1 MISAV
6 WHRGS
11 IWPWLALLFTSA
23 LVIAAIAWE
32 VWPRTVD
39 LSLVRPRPRRAQA
52 PSAPAAEPV
61 RVRLF
66 FPNTAK
72 ANLVEEERV
81 IPRRSVLADAVR
93 AVLQELTRTSGPGT
107 IAPFPPTAQLRQV
120 FLDQFGILY
129 LDFNTGIETLLAG
142 DETRARVAV
151 SAVAL
156 SLATNFSQV
165 KRVQFLIDGHDW
177 AAQVGTVDLRRPL
190 QPRFP
195 EEESAPVLSKPPDGN
210 P

>member
-1 MISAV
+1 M
-6 WHRGS
+6 
-11 IWPWLALLFTSA
+11 WPWLALLFTSA
-23 LVIAAIAWE
+23 VVIAAIAWE

-39 LSLVRPRPRRAQA
+39 LSLVRPRPPRSQA

-72 ANLVEEERV
+72 ANLVEEERA
-81 IPRRSVLADAVR
+81 IPRRSVLADAVQ
-93 AVLQELTRTSGPGT
+93 AMLQELTRTSGPHT
-107 IAPFPPTAQLRQV
+107 AAPFPPSAELRQV

-129 LDFNTGIETLLAG
+129 LDFNTGIEALLAG
-142 DETRARVAV
+142 DETRATL
-151 SAVAL
+151 AVAAITL

-165 KRVQFLIDGHDW
+165 KRVQFLVNGHDW

-195 EEESAPVLSKPPDGN
+195 EEESPAVLSKPPEGK